1 MRNALLIFLLASAL
15 SVTSEQFLSPQP
27 ANIEPLL
34 IDGNLRNLDLEV
46 TWSYPFQNYHDG
58 FYLEAK
64 FAEDN
69 LLESVIPSLQ
79 LSLNTENN
87 VYRQVLY
94 LQSNH
99 LKKCNFAFVRVCS
112 VNDLGEEVERNCTK
126 SIRFPISKDA
136 IEETDRNYRLL
147 RTTAHAED
155 VTLTLYSPMEYNQ
168 IDVTIFCVGEGLY
181 SARLGERVS
190 EALEWR
196 TVIGS
201 EEKVSLSGLRPDTE
215 YSCEILG
222 RESESTQIAD
232 VILNEIEFK
241 TEKINVP
248 SPPVPKLST
257 YVTSR
262 YSINEKLSIFLQP
275 TKIQIDISKYILL
288 AYPVVPLY
296 MGDGTTTKPVVE
308 QVSTESLNS
317 QIEAMTSK
325 EAIPFILRTFLPAE
339 LPILYSFVDANTAAF
354 KDDYCYYF
362 VLALVSSKQM
372 NAIGW
377 NSTVDCIMLGGKS
390 STKFQKLLRYGGF
403 FAASSI
409 VCFMC
414 LFAAICLKS
423 VATIRKKLGGGGSKR
438 KYKKVRTVVTPETP
452 PPEEPIYDYLQPIND
467 DDDD

>member
-1 MRNALLIFLLASAL
+1 MRIALLIFLLASAL
-15 SVTSEQFLSPQP
+15 SVTSGQFLSPQS

-46 TWSYPFQNYHDG
+46 TWSFPFEVYNDG

-64 FAEDN
+64 FAEDR

-79 LSLNTENN
+79 LSLNTDND
-87 VYRQVLY
+87 VYRKVFY
-94 LQSNH
+94 LQSMH
-99 LKKCNFAFVRVCS
+99 LKKSNFAFVRVCS
-112 VNDLGEEVERNCTK
+112 VNDISEEVERNCTK

-136 IEETDRNYRLL
+136 AEETDRNYRLL
-147 RTTAHAED
+147 RTTPHAED
-155 VTLTLYSPMEYNQ
+155 VTLTLYSSMEHNEV
-168 IDVTIFCVGEGLY
+168 DVTIFCVGEGLY
-181 SARLGERVS
+181 SAKLGKRAP

-215 YSCEILG
+215 YSCEIIG

-257 YVTSR
+257 FVTSR

-275 TKIQIDISKYILL
+275 AKMQSDISKYILI
-288 AYPVVPLY
+288 AYPVVPVY
-296 MGDGTTTKPVVE
+296 MGDEAITKPVVE
-308 QVSTESLNS
+308 QVTTENLNS
-317 QIEAMTSK
+317 QVEAISTK

-339 LPILYSFVDANTAAF
+339 LPILHSFVEANTAAF

-362 VLALVSSKQM
+362 VLALVSRKQM
-372 NAIGW
+372 DAIGW
-377 NSTVDCIMLGGKS
+377 NSTVDCIMLGVQS
-390 STKFQKLLRYGGF
+390 STKLQKFIRYGGF
-403 FAASSI
+403 FVASSI

-414 LFAAICLKS
+414 LLTAICFKS
-423 VATIRKKLGGGGSKR
+423 IATIRKKLSGGGSKR
-438 KYKKVRTVVTPETP
+438 KYTKVRTVTPETP
-452 PPEEPIYDYLQPIND
+452 PPEEPNYDYLRPVD
-467 DDDD
+467 DDDDD